1 MAWPTRAPSAA
12 SSPDPSRP
20 ARGECAVTSSTTW
33 SLRPARGAF
42 PLAALAA
49 LLVLIGLDTPAHALA
64 GASVPTRS
72 KGNRG
77 SDVTALQY
85 LLNGQGAQLAAD
97 GVFGAG
103 TDTAVRSFQSS
114 RGLDADGIV
123 GPDTWWALVTGSSGG
138 SGGLQAGLRRDQL
151 PQHLGHR
158 HVRPLRHPR

>member
-1 MAWPTRAPSAA
+1 MRRHVVDHLVAPPRA
-12 SSPDPSRP
+12 RGVP
-20 ARGECAVTSSTTW
+20 ARGPRRAACAH
-33 SLRPARGAF
+33 RPG
-42 PLAALAA
+42 
-49 LLVLIGLDTPAHALA
+49 HALA
-64 GASVPTRS
+64 GASVPTQS
-72 KGNRG
+72 KGSRG